1 MEGSCHQVRVGV
13 PEGAVAEALQRM
25 GQVTAALRRQNDKQ
39 EKKKAAKNM
48 EEKRK
53 GKETE
58 KGKEKEKQRERMH
71 GEDRSSVSLVYREN
85 RNRLTQIML
94 LKSLLQVSLSCPHS
108 CSASVGGSSFQGNKT
123 RLLHTVVQVAHCTN
137 MPSQRGE

>member
-1 MEGSCHQVRVGV
+1 MEGSCHQVTVGV

-25 GQVTAALRRQNDKQ
+25 GQVMAALWRQNDKQ
-39 EKKKAAKNM
+39 EKKKAAKKM

-71 GEDRSSVSLVYREN
+71 GEDLIPGSKQ
-85 RNRLTQIML
+85 RL
-94 LKSLLQVSLSCPHS
+94 
-108 CSASVGGSSFQGNKT
+108 
-123 RLLHTVVQVAHCTN
+123 
-137 MPSQRGE
+137 